1 MSTTRSRL
9 DEFYVKRGKR
19 ILDAA
24 IGAVGVA
31 VSTPVIAACAV
42 AIKLDDGGPVF
53 FHQERA
59 GKDGVPFTVHKLRTM
74 GVGSEKVTGGHATVA
89 MVTPVGDVLRRLSL
103 DELPQFWNIMVGDMS
118 LVGPRPTLM
127 DQIAEY
133 TPHQWRRLEVTP
145 GLTGLA
151 QIKYRNS
158 APWSVR
164 IESDVEYVDN
174 MGFLQDLRIVLG
186 TIPAVLGGEGQAIED
201 EDSGVNDFAKA

>member
-74 GVGSEKVTGGHATVA
+74 GVGSEKVPGGHATVA

-127 DQIAEY
+127 DQ
-133 TPHQWRRLEVTP
+133 
-145 GLTGLA
+145 
-151 QIKYRNS
+151 
-158 APWSVR
+158 
-164 IESDVEYVDN
+164 
-174 MGFLQDLRIVLG
+174 M
-186 TIPAVLGGEGQAIED
+186 
-201 EDSGVNDFAKA
+201 